1 MTPSGLDAL
10 LVTAVCLT
18 GMITLL
24 GLGCVVAREVSRLLV
39 RVRGACA
46 RWRWRSRR

>member
-10 LVTAVCLT
+10 LVMGVCLA

-24 GLGCVVAREVSRLLV
+24 GLGCVVAREVCRL
-39 RVRGACA
+39 RVGWRGACV
-46 RWRWRSRR
+46 RRRWRSRR

>member
-10 LVTAVCLT
+10 LVMGVCLA

-24 GLGCVVAREVSRLLV
+24 GLGCVVAVQVSRLLV
-39 RVRGACA
+39 RVRGACVRR
-46 RWRWRSRR
+46 RWRRR